1 MSSTTKSVLALAAA
15 TLAMFADVLF
25 VPGAEILSHASA
37 DLASQYV
44 HWRRF
49 GFGELRGG
57 NLALWNPHIYAGTP
71 YLGGFQSAL
80 LYPLNWL
87 HLVLPLNLAVN
98 WGIALHVFL
107 LGWFAFL
114 WARFRGLGHAAA
126 TLSGLLLMFCG
137 AHWFHLFAGHLS
149 NLCTMVW
156 APLFFLAIDGLCRER
171 SMKWTLV
178 GALAVAMQVA
188 AGHPQYLFYT
198 SVAGSLYAGLQLAFG
213 DGRARIAAGMV
224 AMFAGGIALSAA
236 QLLPGL
242 DAASEAVRSTGT
254 DFSFAAT
261 FSFPPENFLTL
272 FAPGFFGDAIDRP
285 YWGRT
290 YLWEV
295 SVFLGVTGVLLAL
308 VGAFFG
314 DPKTRR
320 FAVTLACA
328 TAVLALG
335 AHTPLLEF
343 LYDHVP
349 GFDKFRGSAKFMFQ
363 SSVFWTALA
372 GIGFDALQR
381 EGKLA
386 KPAAPAAP
394 AAIGAWVLAALCA
407 VGALWVRGSGWAD
420 FVRGVRDDGLA
431 AGEYYSASLFAEP
444 GFIESTAGHAA
455 RSLWVAAAV
464 AAILGGLFFFSRRRP
479 QLLWVVLGLAA
490 LEVFV
495 AARDAR
501 PTFDPVATRK
511 ADPFAG
517 MPDIRDQRVLNP
529 IEHNRAL
536 SEGTYDAW
544 GYDPGVS
551 LRYAELMSTTQG
563 ISPDQASQYVVFR
576 QYPKLYE
583 MLRIRYALLKQE
595 DGWRGYEAEDPMG
608 RVHLVHRA
616 SVIASRDASLR
627 AMSQPDFDP
636 RQVVLLEEAPPVP
649 PAPALGPE
657 SVEIVE
663 TSTDHL
669 VVHAE
674 LTSPA
679 VLLITD
685 AYAAGWRA
693 EGLEGSAQPEYEVVP
708 ANYALM
714 GVPLE
719 AGSHRLR
726 VEYRPTS
733 FVLGAWISG
742 VAWVLWLGLAVGA
755 FRRSRA

>member
-1 MSSTTKSVLALAAA
+1 MSSTSKSVLALAAA
-15 TLAMFADVLF
+15 TLVMFADVLF
-25 VPGAEILSHASA
+25 VPSAEILSHASA
-37 DLASQYV
+37 DFASQYV

-87 HLVLPLNLAVN
+87 YLVLPLNLAAN

-114 WARFRGLGHAAA
+114 WARFRGVSHAAA

-171 SMKWTLV
+171 SLKWTLI

-213 DGRARIAAGMV
+213 QGRARIAAGMV

-242 DAASEAVRSTGT
+242 DAAGEAVRSTGT

-272 FAPGFFGDAIDRP
+272 IAPGFFGDALERP

-290 YLWEV
+290 YLWEAG
-295 SVFLGVTGVLLAL
+295 VFLGATGVLLAL

-328 TAVLALG
+328 TTVLALG

-372 GIGFDALQR
+372 GVGFDALQR
-381 EGKLA
+381 EEKLA
-386 KPAAPAAP
+386 RP
-394 AAIGAWVLAALCA
+394 AAIGAWVLAGLCA
-407 VGALWVRGSGWAD
+407 LGALWIQLGGGWSD
-420 FVRGVRDDGLA
+420 FVEGVRDDGLR
-431 AGEYYSASLFAEP
+431 AGEYYAASLFAQP
-444 GFIESTAGHAA
+444 GFVESTAGPAA
-455 RSLWVAAAV
+455 HSLWIAAAT
-464 AAILGGLFFFSRRRP
+464 AAALGALFFFSRRQPR
-479 QLLWVVLGLAA
+479 LLWAVLALAA
-490 LEVFV
+490 VEVFV

-511 ADPFAG
+511 AGPFDG
-517 MPDIRDQRVLNP
+517 MPDIGDQRVLDP
-529 IEHNRAL
+529 IEHNRAM
-536 SEGTYDAW
+536 SEGKFDAW

-551 LRYAELMSTTQG
+551 LRYAELMSATQG
-563 ISPDQASQYVVFR
+563 ISPDRASQYVVFR

-583 MLRIRYALLKQE
+583 MLRVRYALLKQE
-595 DGWRGYEAEDPMG
+595 DGWRGYESEDPMA
-608 RVHLVHRA
+608 RVHLVHRV
-616 SVIASRDASLR
+616 SVIPSRDASLR
-627 AMSQPDFDP
+627 ALSQPDFDP
-636 RQVVLLEEAPPVP
+636 RQVVLLEEAPSIA
-649 PAPALGPE
+649 PAPARGPE

-669 VVHAE
+669 VVRAE
-674 LTSPA
+674 LSSPA

-693 EGLEGSAQPEYEVVP
+693 DGLEGSAQSEYEVVP

-714 GVPLE
+714 GVALE

-726 VEYRPTS
+726 IEYRPRS
-733 FVLGAWISG
+733 FVVGAWISG
-742 VAWVLWLGLAVGA
+742 VALVLWLGLAVVG
-755 FRRSRA
+755 FRRGRGR